1 MDPRVYSY
9 SNISN
14 VLLQLLII
22 GKSHVLVS
30 VKLMNT
36 CYMKSSV
43 GTPLCSHVEIQQ
55 IIH

>member
-9 SNISN
+9 SNTSN
-14 VLLQLLII
+14 VLLQLFII

-30 VKLMNT
+30 VQLMNM

-43 GTPLCSHVEIQQ
+43 GTTLCSHLEI
-55 IIH
+55 